1 MKIVSFISANC
12 DLLRQ
17 LSEVLGRIDCDNY
30 GLHHDKI
37 FDSSVGGHVRHILD
51 HYENFVTALFGSY
64 PIEATDTELA
74 FCDRPMVNYD
84 RRLREREIELNPAV
98 ADARIAQMIEILEV
112 KMPRSDIELDIILQI
127 DLAPDTALQ
136 SSTLARE
143 LSFLYSHTVHHMAI
157 LSYIFKA
164 TEVEGLPHD
173 FGIAPSTISFRRAM

>member
-1 MKIVSFISANC
+1 M
-12 DLLRQ
+12 LRQ
-17 LSEVLGRIDCDNY
+17 LSEVLARIDSDSY

-51 HYENFVTALFGSY
+51 HYENFVAALFGSY
-64 PIEATDTELA
+64 PIDEANDTELA
-74 FCDRPMVNYD
+74 FCERPMVNYD
-84 RRLREREIELNPAV
+84 HRLREREIELNPLV
-98 ADARIAQMIEILEV
+98 ANSRIAQMIEILEV

-127 DLAPDTALQ
+127 DLAPDSALQ
-136 SSTLARE
+136 ASTLARE

-173 FGIAPSTISFRRAM
+173 FGIAPSTISFRRAI